1 MAVEKQVIIDVDTK
15 EGQKNIDKLSGSVD
29 GLTNSVEK
37 TEEAS
42 KDLAKQNKTTTKT
55 AKGVSA
61 ATKAIGGALKAIGI
75 GLIIALFA
83 KLAEVFSRNQKVLD
97 LFSNVTNTLSI
108 AFNDLFSL
116 FEGGL
121 PSIDELGKSIKD
133 NIIERFVSL
142 LEVTGFLGSALKK
155 LFAGDFKG
163 ALESVQE
170 AGTELV
176 DVFTGVDGSL
186 NKITEYT
193 KDIYEQAEATTAL
206 SNASQLAEVRLQ
218 GLIEKYDLQA
228 ETFRQVRDDERLTIK
243 ERIDANEALG
253 KVLDE
258 QREAQLKQASISV
271 ASAQAQIA
279 ATGDNI
285 ENQVAL
291 QQALNELAATE
302 AQIAGFRSE
311 QIVNQASLEKELD
324 EARLQRLEDR
334 SGFTEDIETDPAILL
349 AENNALALAE
359 IDAGVTSEA
368 EKQSDARKQISQLE
382 ADAKQQAFEGYADAL
397 STISGVIGQ
406 QTVEG
411 KALAIASSL
420 INTYAAISGQLK
432 AFSGVPIPGY
442 AIAQAIATGVAG
454 FANVAKIAS
463 VKVPSASGGASGA
476 GGSVPSGGGRQSP
489 TFNTVGTSGANQIA
503 QSLQGDDTPIK
514 AVVVGSDVTTQQAAD
529 RNIVD
534 TATIG

>member
-108 AFNDLFSL
+108 AFNDFFSL

-258 QREAQLKQASISV
+258 QREAQLKQAGISV
-271 ASAQAQIA
+271 ASARAQIA

-359 IDAGVTSEA
+359 IDAGVTSNSQKE
-368 EKQSDARKQISQLE
+368 SDARIKTVDLE
-382 ADAKQQAFEGYADAL
+382 AAHRAQVLDNTANVLSAFSDIVGRETAA
-397 STISGVIGQ
+397 
-406 QTVEG
+406 G
-411 KALAIASSL
+411 KAFAIASAT
-420 INTYAAISGQLK
+420 INTYRGVSDALAATTVTPFETALKFANAAAIGVSGLLNVK
-432 AFSGVPIPGY
+432 NIV
-442 AIAQAIATGVAG
+442 AT
-454 FANVAKIAS
+454 KLP
-463 VKVPSASGGASGA
+463 KGA
-476 GGSVPSGGGRQSP
+476 GGGSGGGSGGGRRAPS
-489 TFNTVGTSGANQIA
+489 FNTVGTSGANQIA